1 MRDERYLNYWEELYH
16 KPNAFGS
23 GPTKLAKFAESII
36 KEKKV
41 RRILEIGCGQG
52 RDTIHFS
59 QLGFE
64 VTAFDVSP
72 NAIEFV
78 NKTKESL
85 GLKNLNV
92 SIHDIEKPL
101 DYPDEHFDFVYSNLV
116 LQFFPSSILHT
127 IFRNISKVM
136 GKNSFFLLS
145 TKKEGDKYFK
155 LGTKVGEYGF
165 QYKGITRYFFDSKV
179 LKDMLSDKFEI
190 IQFDSDSHTNPDSSI
205 SIWWKILLKK
215 L

>member
-1 MRDERYLNYWEELYH
+1 MRDERYLNYWEELYR

-52 RDTIHFS
+52 RDAIYFS

-64 VTAFDVSP
+64 VTAFDISS

-78 NKTKESL
+78 NKTKGSL
-85 GLKNLNV
+85 GLKNINA

-101 DYPDEHFDFVYSNLV
+101 DYPDEHFDFVYSNLT
-116 LQFFPSSILHT
+116 LQFFPSSTLPS
-127 IFRNISKVM
+127 IFRNILKVM
-136 GKNSFFLLS
+136 AKNSFFLLS
-145 TKKEGDKYFK
+145 TKKEGDKYYQV
-155 LGTKVGEYGF
+155 GTKMNEYGF
-165 QYKGITRYFFDSKV
+165 ECKGITRYFFDSKV

-205 SIWWKILLKK
+205 SVWWKILLKK
-215 L
+215 